1 MRVARE
7 VTQRHPGPV
16 WVTENGTADAAD
28 AFRSRFIHDHL
39 AAMVTSALP
48 FERYYHWCFVDN
60 WEWAEG
66 ETARFGLVALD
77 NATQERTVRDSG
89 RFFSGIIAAGGVTE
103 ELYAAHV
110 EHQRYPVR

>member
-1 MRVARE
+1 
-7 VTQRHPGPV
+7 
-16 WVTENGTADAAD
+16 
-28 AFRSRFIHDHL
+28 
-39 AAMVTSALP
+39 MVTSALP